1 MSYDY
6 GTTPISPLD
15 SPSEE
20 PPRKRNTTIIIV
32 VVVLLVVCLCCVLIP
47 GAVYVL
53 WTYGDQL
60 FSLSQQL
67 THLLI

>member
-20 PPRKRNTTIIIV
+20 PPSNRNRTLIIIV
-32 VVVLLVVCLCCVLIP
+32 VVVLVLCLCCIVIP
-47 GAVYVL
+47 ATVYLL

-60 FSLSQQL
+60 FGISQQL
-67 THLLI
+67 APLLI